1 MICNKLTAS
10 KEKYCGHKGVFPIE
24 TREYY
29 GLVAFAAF
37 MALANLAGVGGGGV
51 AIPMIMIFFKFETK
65 EAVACSTFTILWC
78 SLARFFLNYKGKH
91 PEKP

>member
-1 MICNKLTAS
+1 M
-10 KEKYCGHKGVFPIE
+10 E